1 MASESLVIALRARI
15 DQDNQLVLSAHDE
28 RGRVD
33 LRPNAGIA
41 DLLPRGSSGL
51 TLEVRDFFQ
60 GGTVYDVYGAILGA
74 DGHEVAAHWEAT
86 GRGRRYQFAGS
97 EAEARSIKL
106 VIGATPRRPGAP
118 VPVPFTSW
126 RTPGGSAP
134 TDIDPPVGPGK
145 SK

>member
-1 MASESLVIALRARI
+1 MATESLVIELAAHI
-15 DQDNQLVLSAHDE
+15 DQDNQLVLCAQDE

-41 DLLPRGSSGL
+41 DLFPRGSSAL

-60 GGTVYDVYGAILGA
+60 CGSLYDVYGAILA
-74 DGHEVAAHWEAT
+74 EDGHEVTAHWEPT
-86 GRGRRYQFAGS
+86 GHGRRYQFLVS
-97 EAEARSIKL
+97 EAEARAVKL

-118 VPVPFTSW
+118 VPIPFTSW

-134 TDIDPPVGPGK
+134 TDIPPTIGPTK
-145 SK
+145 